1 MAGRRC
7 IVLQVKNEKSNIF
20 NFLILFSFSS
30 VQGQILVATVLLKNG
45 ANVNA
50 KMNDGWTPLSIA
62 EAKGHAR
69 MVELL
74 KANGDWRPRHV

>member
-1 MAGRRC
+1 MLLDCGH
-7 IVLQVKNEKSNIF
+7 
-20 NFLILFSFSS
+20 
-30 VQGQILVATVLLKNG
+30 ILVATVLLKNG

-50 KMNDGWTPLSIA
+50 KLNDGRTPLLLA

-74 KANGDWRPRHV
+74 KANGAKYN